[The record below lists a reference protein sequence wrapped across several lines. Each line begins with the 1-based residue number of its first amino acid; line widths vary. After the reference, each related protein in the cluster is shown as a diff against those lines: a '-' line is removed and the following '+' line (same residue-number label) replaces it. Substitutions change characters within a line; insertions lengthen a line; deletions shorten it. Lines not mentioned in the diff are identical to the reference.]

1 MLEHIIND
9 EAYVYE
15 CLICGFKSEP
25 PWMTPPPD
33 IAQDA
38 IDHFISEH
46 KDCQS
51 SLASL
56 VTATNKA
63 GNKTGNKLKQK
74 FKMH

>member
-1 MLEHIIND
+1 MLEHIIIND

-25 PWMTPPPD
+25 PWITPPLD

-38 IDHFISEH
+38 RDHFISEH

-51 SLASL
+51 AAS
-56 VTATNKA
+56 VEKGDSASTK
-63 GNKTGNKLKQK
+63 
-74 FKMH
+74 

>member
-1 MLEHIIND
+1 MLEHIIIND
-9 EAYVYE
+9 EAYVYL

-38 IDHFISEH
+38 RDHFISEH

-51 SLASL
+51 SPFGAKAHANDKIGHAS
-56 VTATNKA
+56 
-63 GNKTGNKLKQK
+63 
-74 FKMH
+74 